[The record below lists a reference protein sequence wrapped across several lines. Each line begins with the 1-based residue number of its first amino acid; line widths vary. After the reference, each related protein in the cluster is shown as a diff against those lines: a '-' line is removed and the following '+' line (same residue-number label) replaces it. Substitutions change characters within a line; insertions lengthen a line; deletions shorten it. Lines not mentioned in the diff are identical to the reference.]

1 MAIASVLLAAV
12 ALVAIAV
19 PVTGAMKSHQ
29 QQLSAAAANL
39 TQTKAAEAASR
50 AAGGSGSILPEAAAI
65 LQPLPAGTPECNG
78 VQGLCSVPVR

>member
-1 MAIASVLLAAV
+1 MAVASVLLAAV

-39 TQTKAAEAASR
+39 TQSREAASR
-50 AAGGSGSILPEAAAI
+50 AAGDGNMLPEAAAV
-65 LQPLPAGTPECNG
+65 LQPLPASTPSCNG

>member
-1 MAIASVLLAAV
+1 MAVASVVLAAV

-19 PVTGAMKSHQ
+19 PVAGAMKSHQ

-39 TQTKAAEAASR
+39 TQSREAASR
-50 AAGGSGSILPEAAAI
+50 AAAGDGSMSPEAAAV
-65 LQPLPAGTPECNG
+65 LQPLPASTPSCNG